1 MNKTINNLDRWTF
14 SLNCSYFAAKVWNS
28 VAKTQLSCSSSYAS
42 MPLPQV
48 LAQSI
53 KKNLTYYTTNRKIE
67 SNGRDYLYYHTS
79 SHKTQCKY
87 PKFNIL
93 NPLTKSK
100 FIEKDNI
107 NITERRYTTSFPRD
121 FEVN

>member
-1 MNKTINNLDRWTF
+1 MDIKKEIIMIRIKKF
-14 SLNCSYFAAKVWNS
+14 VVVF
-28 VAKTQLSCSSSYAS
+28 YAY
-42 MPLPQV
+42 LPTS
-48 LAQSI
+48 QSI

-67 SNGRDYLYYHTS
+67 SKGRDYLYYHTS
-79 SHKTQCKY
+79 SNKTQCKY

-121 FEVN
+121 FGGKLIC

>member
-1 MNKTINNLDRWTF
+1 MNKTINNLDSWTF

-67 SNGRDYLYYHTS
+67 SKGRNYLYYHTS

-87 PKFNIL
+87 PKFN
-93 NPLTKSK
+93 
-100 FIEKDNI
+100 IEKDNI